1 MSFSDPLSVTI
12 PPASAVS
19 LPRISVG
26 DDQSEYQSG
35 DGLIRVEASHQ
46 YKGDRNRRMFRLDTS
61 KITADP
67 FRPSENRQVSMSVY
81 VVFDVP
87 DVGYSAAEQLN
98 SWIGLNTLLTA
109 SSHANV
115 TKLLGGE
122 S

>member
-12 PPASAVS
+12 SGATSS

-26 DDQSEYQSG
+26 DDKSEYQSG

-46 YKGDRNRRMFRLDTS
+46 YKVERTRRMFRLDTS

-67 FRPSENRQVSMSVY
+67 FRPSENREVSLSWY
-81 VVFDVP
+81 VVCDQP
-87 DVGYSAAEQLN
+87 KVGYTAAEMLAA
-98 SWIGLNTLLTA
+98 WVGLNTLLTA
-109 SSHANV
+109 STHANI